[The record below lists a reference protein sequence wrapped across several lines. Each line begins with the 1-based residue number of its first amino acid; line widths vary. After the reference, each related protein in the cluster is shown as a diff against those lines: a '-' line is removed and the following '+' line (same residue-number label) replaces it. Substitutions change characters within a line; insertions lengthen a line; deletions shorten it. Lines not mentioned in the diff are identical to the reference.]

1 MRVLRSI
8 QKDLLWLNT
17 HLPLVVKIAFVI
29 VVIAIAVK
37 AWWLGSAYWMERVAY
52 MRWMT
57 VPRPRIEVVGMFVGM
72 IFVSYITFL
81 IGRDSPR
88 R

>member
-1 MRVLRSI
+1 MRLLRLI
-8 QKDLLWLNT
+8 LKDLLWLNAR
-17 HLPLVVKIAFVI
+17 LPLAVKIGLVI

-52 MRWMT
+52 QKWMT
-57 VPRPRIEVVGMFVGM
+57 VPRPRIEIVGMWVGM
-72 IFVSYITFL
+72 ILVSYITFL

>member
-1 MRVLRSI
+1 MRLLRSI

-17 HLPLVVKIAFVI
+17 HLPLAVKIGLVI

-57 VPRPRIEVVGMFVGM
+57 VPRPRIEIVGMFAGM
-72 IFVSYITFL
+72 ILVTYLTL
-81 IGRDSPR
+81 AAGRDR
-88 R
+88 D